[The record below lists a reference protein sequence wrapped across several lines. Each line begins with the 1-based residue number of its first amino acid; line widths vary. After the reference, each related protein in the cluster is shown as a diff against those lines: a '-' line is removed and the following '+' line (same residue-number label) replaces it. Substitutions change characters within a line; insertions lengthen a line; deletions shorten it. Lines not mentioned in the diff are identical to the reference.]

1 MDIPVDWN
9 KSLTHLQ
16 PEDHVRLTVEE
27 LEWAR
32 EYERRQLKAWA
43 RFPRHGEMYESLRDI
58 TVNFLTH
65 WSAPFTGGGSGLL
78 PAGTRV
84 RVEVHFTD
92 EPVAVAGRVLDSQVE
107 AILVPAED
115 RNAPKYGGYSLSL
128 STEQLNRDFRLL
140 GSSDG
145 AA

>member
-1 MDIPVDWN
+1 MDIPAGWD
-9 KSLTHLQ
+9 KCITHLQ
-16 PEDHVRLTVEE
+16 PEEYFKLSKEE

-32 EYERRQLKAWA
+32 EYERRLLKPWA
-43 RFPRHGEMYESLRDI
+43 RFPRHGDVYESLRDI
-58 TVNFLTH
+58 TVRYLTH
-65 WSAPFTGGGSGLL
+65 WRAPFTGGGSGAL

-92 EPVAVAGRVLDSQVE
+92 EPVAVAGVVQDPQVE
-107 AILVPAED
+107 ALLVPADD

-140 GSSDG
+140 SSSDG